1 MSEPSTP
8 LMRQYSAIKKEHPN
22 ALLFFRLGDFYE
34 LFFDDAIL
42 AARELQIT
50 LTSRN
55 KEKGVNIPM
64 CGVPYHAAEGY
75 IAKLIRRGFK
85 VAVCEQVEDPR
96 LATKLVRREVT
107 RVVTPGTAADS
118 SLNAEENNFL
128 AAVATVGD
136 RVGFAALDLSTG
148 EFRATEFAGESA
160 GRRIQEELEQLR
172 PKEMLYGSSAPLL
185 EHASSTQLGS
195 FATLNGRDTP
205 HSTGTAP
212 VARISG
218 FGWAETPLDD
228 WIFAPDHAI
237 PLVENHFGVLSLE
250 GFGLAGKQAAASAAG
265 AILYYIR
272 STQRGTLDHVDRI
285 GFYERQNCLVLDAVT
300 VRNLEL
306 IEPLFAGTDAG
317 VTLIRCLDAT
327 ITPMGKRL
335 LRMWM
340 LRPSLDRTEIEA
352 RLDAVDVQ
360 VKDIVGREELRR
372 SLDGILDLER
382 LLSRVTLETANPRDV
397 LALGASL
404 GKLPKVRGVLA
415 GLLAPRLAML
425 HAAID
430 ELGDLRGKIES
441 MLAPEPPLTLNDG
454 GVIAAGIDKDLD
466 ELRDLSHNSKQYLA
480 QVETRERERTG
491 IGSLKVKFNS
501 IFGYYIEISKA
512 NLHHAPT
519 DYERKQ
525 TLVNAERFT
534 TPELKEYES
543 KILDA
548 QEKIVEI
555 ERRLFAELR
564 SAIAAEAKRIRQT
577 ALALAEVDVLG
588 SLAHIAALRN
598 YCRPKFEADNSDQTA
613 DLEIVEGRHPV
624 IELQEMTIGND
635 RFVPNDLFLNS
646 KTHNIVVLT
655 GPNMGGKST
664 YLRQAALIVIMAQMG
679 SFVPARSVRMGIVD
693 RVFTRIGASDNVARG
708 RSTFMVEMTETA
720 AILHT
725 ATPRSLILLDEVG
738 RGTSTYDGLAIA
750 WAAVEYLHAR
760 VRAKTLFATHYFEL
774 TELAEQLSGVKNYHV
789 SVKETGGSV
798 VFLRRVEPGAADR
811 SYGIEVAKLA
821 GLPNEV
827 VVRAREVLAEH
838 ESSEH
843 RLSGHLTPGSAPE
856 RPAQLT
862 IFTPLSQPVLEKLR
876 EADLDRMTPLEAL
889 NLLAE
894 LKKADWQKRWQRRTQ
909 LIHASGQLLIVGFD
923 GTEMS
928 PRLASL
934 LAKIA
939 PAGVILFAR
948 NIKGVEQTHTLL
960 RECQKCV
967 AMPLFTCVDLEG
979 GTVDRFRNVL
989 GTAPSPAEVFATGS
1003 RALYR
1008 KHGRVIGEN
1017 CRALGFNVDFAPVL
1031 DLAFAASRSVMSSRA
1046 VSDDPKQVVVYARE
1060 FLQGLRDAGVLG
1072 CGKHFPWAG

>member
-1 MSEPSTP
+1 MDLRRRLDWSAAPCGTGDCPSGRSP
-8 LMRQYSAIKKEHPN
+8 L
-22 ALLFFRLGDFYE
+22 
-34 LFFDDAIL
+34 
-42 AARELQIT
+42 
-50 LTSRN
+50 
-55 KEKGVNIPM
+55 
-64 CGVPYHAAEGY
+64 
-75 IAKLIRRGFK
+75 
-85 VAVCEQVEDPR
+85 
-96 LATKLVRREVT
+96 
-107 RVVTPGTAADS
+107 
-118 SLNAEENNFL
+118 
-128 AAVATVGD
+128 
-136 RVGFAALDLSTG
+136 
-148 EFRATEFAGESA
+148 
-160 GRRIQEELEQLR
+160 
-172 PKEMLYGSSAPLL
+172 
-185 EHASSTQLGS
+185 
-195 FATLNGRDTP
+195 
-205 HSTGTAP
+205 STGTAP
-212 VARISG
+212 VARVSG
-218 FGWAETPLDD
+218 GGWAETPLDD

-237 PLVENHFGVLSLE
+237 PLLENHFGVLSLE
-250 GFGLAGKQAAASAAG
+250 GFGLAGKRAAASAAG

-317 VTLIRCLDAT
+317 VTLFRCLDAT
-327 ITPMGKRL
+327 VTPMGKRL
-335 LRMWM
+335 LRTWL
-340 LRPSLDRTEIEA
+340 LRPSLDRDEIEG
-352 RLDAVDVQ
+352 RLDSVEVQ
-360 VKDIVGREELRR
+360 VKDTVRREELRQ

-397 LALGASL
+397 LALAASL
-404 GKLPKVRGVLA
+404 GRIPKVRAVLA
-415 GLLAPRLAML
+415 GWSESRLSAARLGTL
-425 HAAID
+425 HIAID
-430 ELGDLRGKIES
+430 ELGDLRERIDGT
-441 MLAPEPPLTLNDG
+441 LVPEPPLTVSDG
-454 GVIAAGIDKDLD
+454 GVIAAGVDKDLD
-466 ELRDLSHNSKQYLA
+466 ELRDLSRNSKQYLA

-512 NLHHAPT
+512 NLHLSPA

-564 SAIAAEAKRIRQT
+564 SAIAAQAKRIRQT

-588 SLAHIAALRN
+588 CLAHIAALRN
-598 YCRPKFEADNSDQTA
+598 YCRPRFEQTFDEAEKAEDVADGA
-613 DLEIVEGRHPV
+613 PGVPARPLDLEIVEGRHPV
-624 IELQEMTIGND
+624 IELQELAAGSE
-635 RFVPNDLFLNS
+635 RFVPNDLFLDAS
-646 KTHNIVVLT
+646 THNIIVLT

-679 SFVPARSVRMGIVD
+679 SFVPARAVRLGIVD

-725 ATPRSLILLDEVG
+725 ATARSLILLDEVG

-789 SVKETGGSV
+789 SIKETGGSV

-843 RLSGHLTPGSAPE
+843 RLSGHLTPGAEPE
-856 RPAQLT
+856 RPTQLT

-876 EADLDRMTPLEAL
+876 EVDLNRITPLEAL

-894 LKKADWQKRWQRRTQ
+894 LKKE
-909 LIHASGQLLIVGFD
+909 I
-923 GTEMS
+923 
-928 PRLASL
+928 
-934 LAKIA
+934 
-939 PAGVILFAR
+939 
-948 NIKGVEQTHTLL
+948 
-960 RECQKCV
+960 
-967 AMPLFTCVDLEG
+967 
-979 GTVDRFRNVL
+979 
-989 GTAPSPAEVFATGS
+989 
-1003 RALYR
+1003 
-1008 KHGRVIGEN
+1008 
-1017 CRALGFNVDFAPVL
+1017 
-1031 DLAFAASRSVMSSRA
+1031 
-1046 VSDDPKQVVVYARE
+1046 
-1060 FLQGLRDAGVLG
+1060 
-1072 CGKHFPWAG
+1072 

>member
-8 LMRQYSAIKKEHPN
+8 LMRQYSAIKKEHPH
-22 ALLFFRLGDFYE
+22 ALVFFRLGDFYE
-34 LFFDDAIL
+34 LFFDDAVL

-85 VAVCEQVEDPR
+85 VAVCEQVEDAR
-96 LATKLVRREVT
+96 MAKTLVRREVT

-118 SLNAEENNFL
+118 SLNAEDNNFL
-128 AAVATVGD
+128 AAVATIGD

-148 EFRATEFAGESA
+148 EFRATEFAGEWA
-160 GRRIQEELEQLR
+160 GQRVQEELEQLR

-185 EHASSTQLGS
+185 DRAPSGPLRSSAALE
-195 FATLNGRDTP
+195 GRVARLHPDV
-205 HSTGTAP
+205 GTAP
-212 VARISG
+212 VARVSG
-218 FGWAETPLDD
+218 GGWAETPLDD
-228 WIFAPDHAI
+228 WIFASDHAI
-237 PLVENHFGVLSLE
+237 PLLENHFGVLSLE

-272 STQRGTLDHVDRI
+272 STQRGRLDHVDRI

-306 IEPLFAGTDAG
+306 IEPLFPGMSAGSDAG
-317 VTLIRCLDAT
+317 VTLFRCMDAT
-327 ITPMGKRL
+327 VTPMGKRL
-335 LRMWM
+335 LRTWM
-340 LRPSLDRTEIEA
+340 LRPSLDRLEIEG
-352 RLDAVDVQ
+352 RLDAVEAQ
-360 VKDIVGREELRR
+360 VKDTVRREELRR
-372 SLDGILDLER
+372 ALDGILDLER
-382 LLSRVTLETANPRDV
+382 LLSRVTLETANPRDL

-404 GKLPKVRGVLA
+404 GRIPKVRAVLA
-415 GLLAPRLAML
+415 GLSGLRLGVL
-425 HAAID
+425 SGLID
-430 ELGDLRGKIES
+430 ELGDLREKIERT
-441 MLAPEPPLTLNDG
+441 LVPEPPITLSDG
-454 GVIAAGIDKDLD
+454 GVIAAGVDKDLD
-466 ELRDLSHNSKQYLA
+466 ELRDLSRNSKQYLA
-480 QVETRERERTG
+480 QVEVRERERTG

-512 NLHHAPT
+512 NLHLSPA

-548 QEKIVEI
+548 QEKIVDI
-555 ERRLFAELR
+555 ERKLFAELR
-564 SAIAAEAKRIRQT
+564 GAIAAEAKRIRQT

-588 SLAHIAALRN
+588 CLAQIAALRN
-598 YCRPKFEADNSDQTA
+598 YCRPRFDDAGNSEEGG
-613 DLEIVEGRHPV
+613 DLEIIEGRHPV
-624 IELQEMTIGND
+624 IELQEMAAGTE
-635 RFVPNDLFLNS
+635 RFVPNDLFLDSISSPASSMSTPASASSSLLPANS
-646 KTHNIVVLT
+646 NATQNIIVLT

-679 SFVPARSVRMGIVD
+679 SFVPARAVRLGIVD

-725 ATPRSLILLDEVG
+725 ATARSLILLDEVG

-760 VRAKTLFATHYFEL
+760 VHAKTLFATHYFEL

-789 SVKETGGSV
+789 SVKEAGGSV

-843 RLSGHLTPGSAPE
+843 RLSGHLTPGAAAEPE
-856 RPAQLT
+856 RPRQLT

-876 EADLDRMTPLEAL
+876 EVDLNRITPLEAL

-894 LKKADWQKRWQRRTQ
+894 LKKE
-909 LIHASGQLLIVGFD
+909 I
-923 GTEMS
+923 
-928 PRLASL
+928 
-934 LAKIA
+934 
-939 PAGVILFAR
+939 
-948 NIKGVEQTHTLL
+948 
-960 RECQKCV
+960 
-967 AMPLFTCVDLEG
+967 
-979 GTVDRFRNVL
+979 
-989 GTAPSPAEVFATGS
+989 
-1003 RALYR
+1003 
-1008 KHGRVIGEN
+1008 
-1017 CRALGFNVDFAPVL
+1017 
-1031 DLAFAASRSVMSSRA
+1031 
-1046 VSDDPKQVVVYARE
+1046 
-1060 FLQGLRDAGVLG
+1060 
-1072 CGKHFPWAG
+1072 